1 LRKLQMQI
9 LAALASGA
17 PQEVIDELIKRYNE
31 AMQRYVAALAANPP
45 PPGQQPMSPDTK
57 TLGMNDVQDLLK
69 MIQQL
74 SQAGERQK
82 AAQLMAMLQSMLEN
96 MRMAQGGK
104 GEQTPQSKAMNEKL
118 QKLGGLMGKQRALL
132 DKTYQQRQGKADP
145 KDGGTQGLQK
155 QQRDLEKELQDS
167 LKGMDGKSAQKM
179 REAGKSMGDA
189 QNALGQK
196 DLSNAGSAQ
205 NQALEALQQ
214 GAQAL
219 ADEAQGKGTQTGGRE
234 DPLGRAQSPL
244 GNSGVK
250 IPGAT
255 DLARAR
261 EILQELRRRAGQ
273 MNRPQ
278 QERDYL
284 DRLLKAF

>member
-1 LRKLQMQI
+1 M
-9 LAALASGA
+9 AAH
-17 PQEVIDELIKRYNE
+17 
-31 AMQRYVAALAANPP
+31 
-45 PPGQQPMSPDTK
+45 
-57 TLGMNDVQDLLK
+57 
-69 MIQQL
+69 
-74 SQAGERQK
+74 K
-82 AAQLMAMLQSMLEN
+82 AC
-96 MRMAQGGK
+96 K
-104 GEQTPQSKAMNEKL
+104 
-118 QKLGGLMGKQRALL
+118 
-132 DKTYQQRQGKADP
+132 
-145 KDGGTQGLQK
+145 K

-179 REAGKSMGDA
+179 REAGKAMGDA

-219 ADEAQGKGTQTGGRE
+219 ADEAQGKGTETGGRE
-234 DPLGRAQSPL
+234 DPLGRASSPL